1 MTSENHR
8 MRTVLLGFIGVGL
21 AACAVAL
28 WLLVLRP
35 PEEAPLVTPST
46 PPLMGD
52 LTIEAFSEV
61 VRGTVLKTLADCSVE
76 GKMQGKAKINFDVAG
91 YVTAQF
97 TCNVEP
103 DD

>member
-1 MTSENHR
+1 
-8 MRTVLLGFIGVGL
+8 MRTVVLGFIGIGL
-21 AACAVAL
+21 TACAVAL

-35 PEEAPLVTPST
+35 PEEVPVVMPST
-46 PPLMGD
+46 PPLIGD

-61 VRGTVLKTLADCSVE
+61 VRATVLQTLADCSVE

-97 TCNVEP
+97 TCDAEP

>member
-1 MTSENHR
+1 

-21 AACAVAL
+21 AACALAL

-35 PEEAPLVTPST
+35 PQGVPVVMPST
-46 PPLMGD
+46 PLLIGD

-61 VRGTVLKTLADCSVE
+61 VRGTVLQTLADCSVE

-91 YVTAQF
+91 QVTAQF
-97 TCNVEP
+97 MCDVGTDE
-103 DD
+103 

>member
-1 MTSENHR
+1 
-8 MRTVLLGFIGVGL
+8 MRTVILGFIGIGL

-35 PEEAPLVTPST
+35 PEEVPVVVPTTPL
-46 PPLMGD
+46 LIGD

-61 VRGTVLKTLADCSVE
+61 VRATVLQTLADCSVE

-97 TCNVEP
+97 TCDVEP
-103 DD
+103 DE

>member
-1 MTSENHR
+1 

-46 PPLMGD
+46 PPLIGE

-91 YVTAQF
+91 QVTAKF
-97 TCNVEP
+97 MCDVGTDE
-103 DD
+103 

>member
-1 MTSENHR
+1 
-8 MRTVLLGFIGVGL
+8 MRTVVLGFIGIGL

-35 PEEAPLVTPST
+35 PEEVPVVMPST
-46 PPLMGD
+46 PPLIGD

-61 VRGTVLKTLADCSVE
+61 VRATVLQTLTDCSVE

-97 TCNVEP
+97 TCDAEP

>member
-1 MTSENHR
+1 

-28 WLLVLRP
+28 WLLVLRL
-35 PEEAPLVTPST
+35 PEEAPVVTPSEPT
-46 PPLMGD
+46 LIGD

-61 VRGTVLKTLADCSVE
+61 VRGTVLQTLSDCSVE

>member
-1 MTSENHR
+1 
-8 MRTVLLGFIGVGL
+8 
-21 AACAVAL
+21 
-28 WLLVLRP
+28 LVLVWRP
-35 PEEAPLVTPST
+35 APSRFGYLSYARQKRRPLVTPST
-46 PPLMGD
+46 PPLIGD

-103 DD
+103 ND

>member
-1 MTSENHR
+1 

-35 PEEAPLVTPST
+35 PEEAPVAVPST
-46 PPLMGD
+46 PLLMGD

-61 VRGTVLKTLADCSVE
+61 VRATVLQTLADCSVE

-97 TCNVEP
+97 TCDVEP
-103 DD
+103 DA

>member
-1 MTSENHR
+1 

-21 AACAVAL
+21 AACALAL

-35 PEEAPLVTPST
+35 PQEVPVVMPST
-46 PPLMGD
+46 PLLMGY

-61 VRGTVLKTLADCSVE
+61 VRGTVLQTLADCSVE

-91 YVTAQF
+91 QVTAQF
-97 TCNVEP
+97 MCDVGTDE
-103 DD
+103 

>member
-1 MTSENHR
+1 
-8 MRTVLLGFIGVGL
+8 MRTVMLGFIGIGL

-35 PEEAPLVTPST
+35 PGEVPVVVPST
-46 PPLMGD
+46 PLLMGD

-61 VRGTVLKTLADCSVE
+61 VRATVLQTLADCSVE

-97 TCNVEP
+97 TCDVEP
-103 DD
+103 DA

>member
-1 MTSENHR
+1 
-8 MRTVLLGFIGVGL
+8 MRTFLLGFIGLGL
-21 AACAVAL
+21 AGCASAL
-28 WLLVLRP
+28 WLLVILLQEDEP
-35 PEEAPLVTPST
+35 IVNVAVSPVI
-46 PPLMGD
+46 GD

-61 VRGTVLKTLADCSVE
+61 VRATVLQTLADCSVE

-97 TCNVEP
+97 TCDVEL

>member
-1 MTSENHR
+1 
-8 MRTVLLGFIGVGL
+8 MRIFLLGFIGVGL

-35 PEEAPLVTPST
+35 PQEVPVAMPST
-46 PPLMGD
+46 PMLIGD

-61 VRGTVLKTLADCSVE
+61 VRGTVLQTLADCSVE

-91 YVTAQF
+91 QVTAQF
-97 TCNVEP
+97 MCDVGTDE
-103 DD
+103 

>member
-1 MTSENHR
+1 

-21 AACAVAL
+21 AACALAL

-35 PEEAPLVTPST
+35 PQEVPVVMPST
-46 PPLMGD
+46 PLLMGD

-61 VRGTVLKTLADCSVE
+61 VRGTVLQTLADCSVE

-91 YVTAQF
+91 QVTAQF
-97 TCNVEP
+97 MCDVGTDE
-103 DD
+103 

>member
-1 MTSENHR
+1 

-46 PPLMGD
+46 PPLIGD

-91 YVTAQF
+91 QVTAKF
-97 TCNVEP
+97 MCDVGTDE
-103 DD
+103 

>member
-1 MTSENHR
+1 MTSGNYR

-21 AACAVAL
+21 AACALAL

-35 PEEAPLVTPST
+35 PQEVPVVMPST
-46 PPLMGD
+46 PLLMGD

-61 VRGTVLKTLADCSVE
+61 VRGTVLQTLADCSVE

-91 YVTAQF
+91 QVTAQF
-97 TCNVEP
+97 MCDVGTDE
-103 DD
+103 

>member
-1 MTSENHR
+1 

-35 PEEAPLVTPST
+35 PQEVPVAMPST
-46 PPLMGD
+46 PMLIGD

-61 VRGTVLKTLADCSVE
+61 VRGTVLQTLADCSVE
-76 GKMQGKAKINFDVAG
+76 GRMQGKAKINFDVAG
-91 YVTAQF
+91 QVTAQF
-97 TCNVEP
+97 MCDVGTNE
-103 DD
+103 

>member
-1 MTSENHR
+1 

-21 AACAVAL
+21 AACALAL

-35 PEEAPLVTPST
+35 PQEVPVVMPST
-46 PPLMGD
+46 PLLIGD

-61 VRGTVLKTLADCSVE
+61 VRGTVLQTLADCSVE

-91 YVTAQF
+91 QVTAHF
-97 TCNVEP
+97 MCDVGTDE
-103 DD
+103 

>member
-1 MTSENHR
+1 
-8 MRTVLLGFIGVGL
+8 MRIFLLGFIGVGL

-35 PEEAPLVTPST
+35 PQEVPVAMPST
-46 PPLMGD
+46 PMLIGD

-61 VRGTVLKTLADCSVE
+61 VRATVLQTLADCSVE

-97 TCNVEP
+97 TCDVEP
-103 DD
+103 DA

>member
-1 MTSENHR
+1 

-21 AACAVAL
+21 AACALAL

-35 PEEAPLVTPST
+35 PQEVPVVMPST
-46 PPLMGD
+46 PLLIGD

-61 VRGTVLKTLADCSVE
+61 VRATVLQTLADCSVE

-91 YVTAQF
+91 QVTAQF
-97 TCNVEP
+97 MCDVGTDE
-103 DD
+103 

>member
-1 MTSENHR
+1 

-21 AACAVAL
+21 AACALAL

-35 PEEAPLVTPST
+35 PQEVPVVMPST
-46 PPLMGD
+46 PLLMGD

-61 VRGTVLKTLADCSVE
+61 VRATVLQTLADCSVE

-91 YVTAQF
+91 QVTAQF
-97 TCNVEP
+97 MCDVGTDE
-103 DD
+103 